1 MWSTLIPDSLKP
13 SDLPQVVL
21 TRFTAEEAVKRAQ
34 PAFEGANRPCEGQ
47 SRERTSSHTILNRTK
62 DLFESLWGPLPPG
75 IEIPLFYFY
84 NVYSVFFFWL
94 VEGWCR
100 LSNNFSLAGAL
111 TGRIDNKNNTLSAN
125 QRYFEHYTNFT
136 LDAPAWVYLQTA
148 GS

>member
-1 MWSTLIPDSLKP
+1 MWSTLIPDSLRP

-21 TRFTAEEAVKRAQ
+21 TSFTAEEAVKRAQ
-34 PAFEGANRPCEGQ
+34 PAFEGAKRPC
-47 SRERTSSHTILNRTK
+47 ERTSSHTMLNRTK
-62 DLFESLWGPLPPG
+62 DFFESLWGPLPPG
-75 IEIPLFYFY
+75 IESHFFTFIMYTQFF
-84 NVYSVFFFWL
+84 FFFWL

-125 QRYFEHYTNFT
+125 QRYFEHYTNLT